1 MLQAKLHGVFRN
13 QHSGHTLG
21 MDFTRFTRRFSGSN
35 LQPLKL
41 HWTQLIE
48 MAVTPLS
55 IVKHFD
61 VFKYL

>member
-1 MLQAKLHGVFRN
+1 MMNKETQRGGAV
-13 QHSGHTLG
+13 
-21 MDFTRFTRRFSGSN
+21 DFTRFTRRFSGSN